1 MAQPSVGIVLAP
13 DDPAEAAARAV
24 VRFHLR
30 SFAREAVGAR
40 AGAVE
45 PVHQLRVATRRL
57 RAALELFA
65 PILPARFAAEARA
78 DLAALGRAIGA
89 VRDLDVLALAV
100 AARGRR
106 LAPELRA
113 GLGPLEQALA
123 ARRAA
128 AHDAML
134 EALDSARGRAVV
146 AALTTFARGAP
157 AARGVA
163 LGALAPELVQ
173 PLVRALVRAG
183 RRIDDRSP
191 PEAVHR
197 VRVRAKRLRY
207 ALETLRGLGGRRL
220 ARVLRR
226 LERLQELLG
235 EYQDAVT
242 QAAWLRRW
250 SEEADVPRL
259 TLLATGAL
267 IDRLARRARRRRARF
282 ARAWRRLDRPRLA
295 RVLPRVKPA
304 RATLRLVGRS
314 A

>member
-1 MAQPSVGIVLAP
+1 MAQAPVGLVLAP
-13 DDPAEAAARAV
+13 TDPSEAAARAV
-24 VRFHLR
+24 LRFHLR
-30 SFAREAVGAR
+30 TFAREGVGAR
-40 AGAVE
+40 AGEVE

-65 PILPARFAAEARA
+65 PVLPAPLAAEARA
-78 DLAALGRAIGA
+78 DLASLGHAIGE

-100 AARGRR
+100 AAHARR

-113 GLGPLEQALA
+113 GLGPLERALE

-128 AHDAML
+128 AHAVMVG
-134 EALDSARGRAVV
+134 ALDSARGRSVV
-146 AALTTFARGAP
+146 AGLTALARSGAAP
-157 AARGVA
+157 RGVT
-163 LGALAPELVQ
+163 LGALAPELVH

-183 RRIDDRSP
+183 RRVDDRSP

-207 ALETLRGLGGRRL
+207 ALETLRGLGGRPL

-226 LERLQELLG
+226 LERLQEILG
-235 EYQDAVT
+235 DYQDAVT

-250 SEEADVPRL
+250 AEEADVPRV

-267 IDRLARRARRRRARF
+267 IDRLGRRARRRRARF
-282 ARAWRRLDRPRLA
+282 ARTWRRLDRRRLA
-295 RVLPRVKPA
+295 RVLPRRKRPR
-304 RATLRLVGRS
+304 RALRLVRTS

>member
-1 MAQPSVGIVLAP
+1 MAQPSVGLVLAP
-13 DDPAEAAARAV
+13 GDPAEAAARAV

-89 VRDLDVLALAV
+89 VR
-100 AARGRR
+100 
-106 LAPELRA
+106 
-113 GLGPLEQALA
+113 
-123 ARRAA
+123 
-128 AHDAML
+128 
-134 EALDSARGRAVV
+134 GRAVV
-146 AALTTFARGAP
+146 AALTTFARGTP

-173 PLVRALVRAG
+173 PLVRGLVRAG

-220 ARVLRR
+220 KRVLRR

-250 SEEADVPRL
+250 SEDAEVPRL

-267 IDRLARRARRRRARF
+267 IDRLGRRARRRRARF

-295 RVLPRVKPA
+295 RVLPRAKPERPA
-304 RATLRLVGRS
+304 LRLVGGS